1 MQDLDLQ
8 AVSQRMN
15 LIATE
20 LQEEVTKTRQPP
32 IGNIWNRFPHTVRD
46 LAHNCGEE
54 ARLEME
60 GKTPNSTAHMR
71 IAAQSSRGFGS
82 PKFCPPQR
90 NQLFVRLLR

>member
-20 LQEEVTKTRQPP
+20 LPP
-32 IGNIWNRFPHTVRD
+32 IGNIWNKFPHTVRD
-46 LAHNCGEE
+46 LAHNCDEE

-60 GKTPNSTAHMR
+60 AKTPNSTAHMQDR
-71 IAAQSSRGFGS
+71 AQSSRGFGS
-82 PKFCPPQR
+82 PKFRPAQR

>member
-1 MQDLDLQ
+1 MQDLDFQ
-8 AVSQRMN
+8 DVSQRMN

-32 IGNIWNRFPHTVRD
+32 IGNTWNKFPHTVRD
-46 LAHNCGEE
+46 LAHSCGEE

-60 GKTPNSTAHMR
+60 GKTPNSTAHMQYR
-71 IAAQSSRGFGS
+71 GQIIPLVRLSRVL
-82 PKFCPPQR
+82 PPQR